1 MNTQNIK
8 RPKNLNL
15 FKIRMPVTAVVSI
28 LHRVSGIVL
37 FLSIPYVVWLLS
49 QSITSQTGFNYVLN
63 IFSSDYGK
71 LINIIL
77 LWAIVHHLFAGI
89 RFLLLDIDFAI
100 SREATIKMAWLVNVL
115 VFVTLALLIVKV
127 VL

>member
-1 MNTQNIK
+1 MKNNNLI

-15 FKIRMPVTAVVSI
+15 LTIRMPVTAVVSI

-49 QSITSQTGFNYVLN
+49 LSITSQAGFNYVLN
-63 IFSSDYGK
+63 VFSTDYGK

-77 LWAIVHHLFAGI
+77 LWAIVHHFFAGI
-89 RFLLLDIDFAI
+89 RFLLLDVDFAI

>member
-1 MNTQNIK
+1 MNTQNTN

-49 QSITSQTGFNYVLN
+49 QSITSQAGFNYVLN
-63 IFSSDYGK
+63 VFSSDYGK
-71 LINIIL
+71 LINVIL
-77 LWAIVHHLFAGI
+77 LWAIVHHFFAGI

-100 SREATIKMAWLVNVL
+100 SREATIKMAWLVNIL
-115 VFVTLALLIVKV
+115 VFVTLALLIYKV